1 MYLIGMNEEKK
12 NIVLFGANG
21 QQVELVGDATPVAV
35 EEPKE
40 EVAMTND
47 ELAMQKLEEMQAELE
62 ALKAERAAAPSVEKK
77 EATTVKDNT
86 PKNKRRVKADPTRK
100 YVRQGD
106 LKVWGRVPQQ
116 QLDIAAILKVAME
129 DGVEY
134 GEEFVFDALEAG
146 RDEFES
152 LRKSGQHVTYLFAY
166 YRGLKNDGK
175 YSGFVGRGFLRQI
188 G

>member
-1 MYLIGMNEEKK
+1 MFYEATIIDINKT
-12 NIVLFGANG
+12 
-21 QQVELVGDATPVAV
+21 VEVEPLTTLVGEAVPVV
-35 EEPKE
+35 VE
-40 EVAMTND
+40 EVAMTNE
-47 ELAMQKLEEMQAELE
+47 ELSMKKLEELQAELE
-62 ALKAERAAAPSVEKK
+62 ALKAERAAAPPVVQNTKK
-77 EATTVKDNT
+77 ENNVKDNT

-146 RDEFES
+146 RDAFES

-175 YSGFVGRGFLRQI
+175 HSGFVGRGFLRQI